1 MFLDTGKCFWILG
14 RVLDSGKCFW
24 ILGSVLNSGKCF
36 VPMSHGRIQL
46 VIMDTQHGVRAAPQT
61 KFCND
66 WQSNEPLRGLYATVS
81 EIQHKA
87 SSLRHRPA
95 LGVRGE
101 EVLESG
107 GRGWEKR
114 EEGFSPFAFSLL
126 SSYPQETP
134 NTQGKKRPRQIRYTS
149 SVNSFSN

>member
-1 MFLDTGKCFWILG
+1 MLG
-14 RVLDSGKCFW
+14 QHQKR
-24 ILGSVLNSGKCF
+24 NSAMTDNPTNHSEDYNF
-36 VPMSHGRIQL
+36 
-46 VIMDTQHGVRAAPQT
+46 
-61 KFCND
+61 F
-66 WQSNEPLRGLYATVS
+66 YATVS

-126 SSYPQETP
+126 SSYPQEKP

-149 SVNSFSN
+149 SVKTSLTN